1 MPIVTIGIDL
11 AENVFSVHG
20 VAETGKSA
28 LDAEHHIAY
37 F

>member
-1 MPIVTIGIDL
+1 MAIVIVGIDL
-11 AENVFSVHG
+11 ATNVFSVLG

-28 LDAEHHIAY
+28 LGAEHHIAY